1 MYLDSLSNHLITCF
15 HLFFLLLLGTPSKF
29 KNKASHKLL
38 VAGHEDKHVPEKYE
52 VSTSGVQVPVK
63 LTIQTSKNQEG
74 LSLSSD
80 TSSHESKESDFVEV
94 DDQRK
99 SRSKSAKDDHS
110 PYDGLKVT
118 QHDRPSQKGTQANA
132 SQAKTPA
139 HYKIKSAETRWN
151 NVAHLGSGI
160 KDNRRIRFKK
170 RRKARSDLT
179 EKDPEKDGDEPERLL
194 GSNTA
199 IIIGAAC
206 AGFVVFLCLVIGLA
220 CLWYVFVFNYKL
232 YT

>member
-1 MYLDSLSNHLITCF
+1 MYLDSLSNYLITCF
-15 HLFFLLLLGTPSKF
+15 HLFLLLLGAPSKF
-29 KNKASHKLL
+29 NKSKASHKLS
-38 VAGHEDKHVPEKYE
+38 VAGHEDEHVPQRYE
-52 VSTSGVQVPVK
+52 VSTSGAQVPVK

-80 TSSHESKESDFVEV
+80 TSSHESKEGDFVEV

-132 SQAKTPA
+132 SQAKTAA
-139 HYKIKSAETRWN
+139 HYKIKSAATRWN

-179 EKDPEKDGDEPERLL
+179 EEEPEEDGDEPDHLL

-206 AGFVVFLCLVIGLA
+206 AGFVVFLCLIIGLV

-232 YT
+232 FT